1 MTPPTMRTQ
10 KETDKKVMDTNDI
23 KDQVLLFV
31 LFIELSLFTT
41 SYFDIP
47 IV

>member
-1 MTPPTMRTQ
+1 MTPTTMSTQ
-10 KETDKKVMDTNDI
+10 KETDKNVMDTNDI

-31 LFIELSLFTT
+31 LFIESSLFTA
-41 SYFDIP
+41 SYFDIS